1 MVKKVWC
8 VEEKRG
14 RGVGSY
20 LGRSYQIRGT
30 SNVLAMDARILA
42 LKSIPTKHA
51 MPATKAAKT
60 AAYLPKFQ

>member
-1 MVKKVWC
+1 MTPNMHRKQKSKVRFLKDMLSSF
-8 VEEKRG
+8 EY
-14 RGVGSY
+14 S
-20 LGRSYQIRGT
+20 S

-60 AAYLPKFQ
+60 AAYLLKWQKC